1 MDLVYRGANA
11 GGRAVLAALGVEV
24 RLHGV
29 ERLPVHG
36 PVLLASTHNSFLD
49 FVVLEKAAVRRRRY
63 VRFLTR
69 YDAWVTPPV
78 SWAMDQMRHVP
89 VDRAAPAGAY
99 LTARRL
105 LREGEAVGVFPE
117 AGISHAFTVRAL
129 MPGVAALAAETGAC
143 VVPVAMWGAQRI
155 SSVGNPTT
163 PPPDLTRGRV
173 VDVSVGRP
181 FTVPPGAG
189 VTVWTRYL
197 GEVLTG
203 MLEELQQLPHHRPRP
218 GEVATWYPAH
228 LGGAAADVAAG
239 RALDEIPFSAVP
251 PAWGPAGA
259 AGPGRGTSSA
269 SAPGPSHR
277 SGPRAG

>member
-1 MDLVYRGANA
+1 MDLVYRGANVA
-11 GGRAVLAALGVEV
+11 GRAVLAALGVDV
-24 RLHGV
+24 RVHGV

-36 PVLLASTHNSFLD
+36 PALLASTHNAFLD

-105 LREGEAVGVFPE
+105 LSEGEAVGVFPE

-129 MPGVAALAAETGAC
+129 MPGVVAMAAETGAC

-155 SSVGNPTT
+155 STVGNPTT
-163 PPPDLTRGRV
+163 PPPDLRRGRV
-173 VDVSVGRP
+173 VDVSVGTP
-181 FTVPPGAG
+181 FTIPPGAD

-197 GEVLTG
+197 GELLTG

-228 LGGAAADVAAG
+228 LGGAAPDVVAG
-239 RALDEIPFSAVP
+239 RALDDLPLSAVP
-251 PAWGPAGA
+251 PAWGPA
-259 AGPGRGTSSA
+259 
-269 SAPGPSHR
+269 
-277 SGPRAG
+277 RAGGDDPRGSSGA